1 MTVISTVFSPKRII
15 GIDVGL
21 NGAIAMLNGESLM
34 GVVDMPTVS
43 LDRNGKIKRQIS
55 IPELVEIIDTFKPD
69 EAFVEKVFAMSGQ
82 GVTSVFSFGRS
93 LGAIE
98 GVLAARL
105 IKTTLVTPQA
115 WQKAMGVSGGK
126 DGARAR
132 AMEVFPW
139 QSTLFKRVKDDGR
152 ADAALIAAWGLR
164 HG

>member
-1 MTVISTVFSPKRII
+1 MTTFTPRKII

-21 NGAIAMLNGESLM
+21 NGAIAMMRGETLT
-34 GVVDMPTVS
+34 GIVDMPCVT
-43 LDRNGKIKRQIS
+43 LDRNGKAKRQIS
-55 IPELVEIIDTFKPD
+55 IPELIAILDEFKPE
-69 EAFVEKVFAMSGQ
+69 EAYCERVFAMSGQ

-105 IKTTLVTPQA
+105 IKTTLVTPQV
-115 WQKAMGVSGGK
+115 WQKSMGVSGGK

-132 AMEVFPW
+132 AMELFPHNVDYFR
-139 QSTLFKRVKDDGR
+139 LKKHDGR
-152 ADAALIAAWGLR
+152 ADAALIACWGLR

>member
-1 MTVISTVFSPKRII
+1 MTTFTPRKII

-21 NGAIAMLNGESLM
+21 NGAIAMMRGETLT
-34 GVVDMPTVS
+34 GIVDMPTVR
-43 LDRNGKIKRQIS
+43 LDRNGKTKRQIS
-55 IPELVEIIDTFKPD
+55 IPELIAILDEFKPE
-69 EAFVEKVFAMSGQ
+69 EAFIEKVFAMAGQ

-98 GVLAARL
+98 GVIAARSIKATL
-105 IKTTLVTPQA
+105 ITPQT

-132 AMEVFPW
+132 AMELFPHNVDYFR
-139 QSTLFKRVKDDGR
+139 LKKHDGR

>member
-1 MTVISTVFSPKRII
+1 MTTFTPRKII

-21 NGAIAMLNGESLM
+21 NGAIAMMRGETLT
-34 GVVDMPTVS
+34 GIFDMPTVT
-43 LDRNGKIKRQIS
+43 LDRNGKAKRQIS
-55 IPELVEIIDTFKPD
+55 IPELVQIIDNFKPD
-69 EAFVEKVFAMSGQ
+69 EAYCERVFAMANQ

-132 AMEVFPW
+132 AMELFPHNVDY
-139 QSTLFKRVKDDGR
+139 FKLKKHDGR
-152 ADAALIAAWGLR
+152 ADAALIACWGLR

>member
-1 MTVISTVFSPKRII
+1 MTPFPPKRII

-21 NGAIAMLNGESLM
+21 NGAIACITGGNLSD
-34 GVVDMPTVS
+34 VFDMPTVT
-43 LDRNGKIKRQIS
+43 LDRNGKSKRQIS
-55 IPELVEIIDTFKPD
+55 IPELVQIIDDFKPE
-69 EAFVEKVFAMSGQ
+69 EAYCEKVFAMSGQ

-105 IKTTLVTPQA
+105 IKTTLVTPQT
-115 WQKAMGVSGGK
+115 WQKAMGVTGGK

-139 QSTLFKRVKDDGR
+139 QSAMFKLKKHDGR

>member
-1 MTVISTVFSPKRII
+1 MTFKPRRII

-21 NGAIAMLNGESLM
+21 SGAIAMMQGETLT
-34 GVVDMPTVS
+34 GIVDMPTVT
-43 LDRNGKIKRQIS
+43 LTRNGAAKRQIS
-55 IPELVEIIDTFKPD
+55 IPELVEIIKTFQPD
-69 EAFVEKVFAMSGQ
+69 EAYCERVFAMSGQ

-98 GVLAARL
+98 GILGARL
-105 IKTTLVTPQA
+105 IKTTLVTPQI

-139 QSTLFKRVKDDGR
+139 NVDLFKRKKDDGR

>member
-1 MTVISTVFSPKRII
+1 MTTFTPRKII

-21 NGAIAMLNGESLM
+21 NGAIAMMRGETLT
-34 GVVDMPTVS
+34 GIVDMPTVS
-43 LDRNGKIKRQIS
+43 LTRNGKAKRQIS
-55 IPELVEIIDTFKPD
+55 IPELIAILDEFKPE
-69 EAFVEKVFAMSGQ
+69 EAYCERVFAMSGQ

-105 IKTTLVTPQA
+105 IKTTLVTPQI

-132 AMEVFPW
+132 AMELFPW
-139 QSTLFKRVKDDGR
+139 NVDYFKRKKDDGR
-152 ADAALIAAWGLR
+152 ADAALIACWGLR

>member
-1 MTVISTVFSPKRII
+1 MSTFKPRRII

-21 NGAIAMLNGESLM
+21 SGAIAMMTGETLT
-34 GVVDMPTVS
+34 GIVDMPTVT
-43 LDRNGKIKRQIS
+43 LERNGKSKRQIS
-55 IPELVEIIDTFKPD
+55 IPELIQIIDTFKPE
-69 EAFVEKVFAMSGQ
+69 EAYIEKVFAMAGQ

-98 GVLAARL
+98 GVIAARSIKATL
-105 IKTTLVTPQA
+105 ITPQT
-115 WQKAMGVSGGK
+115 WQKAMGVTGGK

-132 AMEVFPW
+132 AMELFPW
-139 QSTLFKRVKDDGR
+139 NVDYFKRKKDDGR

>member
-1 MTVISTVFSPKRII
+1 MTTFTPRKII

-21 NGAIAMLNGESLM
+21 NGAIAMMRGETLT
-34 GVVDMPTVS
+34 GIVDMPTVS
-43 LDRNGKIKRQIS
+43 LDRNGKAKRQIS
-55 IPELVEIIDTFKPD
+55 IPELIAILDEFKPE
-69 EAFVEKVFAMSGQ
+69 EAYCERVFAMSGQ

-105 IKTTLVTPQA
+105 IKTTLVTPQT

-132 AMEVFPW
+132 AMELFPW
-139 QSTLFKRVKDDGR
+139 NVDYFKLKKHDGR

>member
-1 MTVISTVFSPKRII
+1 MTTFTPRKII

-21 NGAIAMLNGESLM
+21 NGAIAMMRGETLT
-34 GVVDMPTVS
+34 GIVDMPCVT
-43 LDRNGKIKRQIS
+43 LDRNGKAKRQIS
-55 IPELVEIIDTFKPD
+55 IPELIAILDEFKPE
-69 EAFVEKVFAMSGQ
+69 EAYCERVFAMSGQ

-105 IKTTLVTPQA
+105 IKTTLVTPQT
-115 WQKAMGVSGGK
+115 WQKSMGVTGGK

-132 AMEVFPW
+132 AMELFPHNVDYFR
-139 QSTLFKRVKDDGR
+139 LKKHDGR

>member
-1 MTVISTVFSPKRII
+1 MSTFKPRRIL

-21 NGAIAMLNGESLM
+21 SGAIAMMQGETLT
-34 GVVDMPTVS
+34 GIVDMPTVS
-43 LDRNGKIKRQIS
+43 LERNGKSKRQIS
-55 IPELVEIIDTFKPD
+55 IPELIAIIDEFKPD
-69 EAFVEKVFAMSGQ
+69 EAFIEKVFAMAGQ

-98 GVLAARL
+98 GVIAARSIKATL
-105 IKTTLVTPQA
+105 ITPQV

-132 AMEVFPW
+132 AMELFPW
-139 QSTLFKRVKDDGR
+139 NVDYFKRKKDDGR
-152 ADAALIAAWGLR
+152 ADAALIACWGLR

>member
-1 MTVISTVFSPKRII
+1 MTTFTPRKII

-21 NGAIAMLNGESLM
+21 DGAIAMMRGETLT
-34 GVVDMPTVS
+34 GIVDMPTVS
-43 LDRNGKIKRQIS
+43 LTRNGKAKRQIS
-55 IPELVEIIDTFKPD
+55 IPELIAILDEFKPE
-69 EAFVEKVFAMSGQ
+69 EAYCERVFAMSGQ

-105 IKTTLVTPQA
+105 IKTTLVTPQT
-115 WQKAMGVSGGK
+115 WQKSMGVSGGK

-132 AMEVFPW
+132 AMELFPW
-139 QSTLFKRVKDDGR
+139 NVDYFKLKKHDGR
-152 ADAALIAAWGLR
+152 ADAALIACWGLR

>member
-1 MTVISTVFSPKRII
+1 MTTFTARRII

-21 NGAIAMLNGESLM
+21 NGAIAMMRGETLT
-34 GVVDMPTVS
+34 GIVDMPTVS
-43 LDRNGKIKRQIS
+43 LTRNGKAKRQIS
-55 IPELVEIIDTFKPD
+55 IPELIAILDEFKPE
-69 EAFVEKVFAMSGQ
+69 EAYCERVFAMSGQ

-105 IKTTLVTPQA
+105 IKTTLVTPQT
-115 WQKAMGVSGGK
+115 WQKAMGVTGGK

-132 AMEVFPW
+132 AMELFPHNVDYFR
-139 QSTLFKRVKDDGR
+139 LKKHDGR
-152 ADAALIAAWGLR
+152 ADAALIACWGLR

>member
-1 MTVISTVFSPKRII
+1 MTTQFFTPKRII

-21 NGAIAMLNGESLM
+21 NGAIAMMRGETLT
-34 GVVDMPTVS
+34 GIFDMPTVT
-43 LDRNGKIKRQIS
+43 LDRNGKAKRQIS
-55 IPELVEIIDTFKPD
+55 IPELIQILNDFQPE
-69 EAFVEKVFAMSGQ
+69 EAYIEKVFAMAGQ

-98 GVLAARL
+98 GVIAARSIKATL
-105 IKTTLVTPQA
+105 ITPQT
-115 WQKAMGVSGGK
+115 WQKAMGVTGGK

-132 AMEVFPW
+132 AMELFPHNVDY
-139 QSTLFKRVKDDGR
+139 FKRKKDDGR

>member
-1 MTVISTVFSPKRII
+1 MTFKPRRII

-21 NGAIAMLNGESLM
+21 NGAIAMMTGETLT
-34 GVVDMPTVS
+34 GIVDMPTVT
-43 LDRNGKIKRQIS
+43 LDRNGKSKRQIS
-55 IPELVEIIDTFKPD
+55 IPELIQIIDTFKPE
-69 EAFVEKVFAMSGQ
+69 EAYIEKVFAMAGQ

-98 GVLAARL
+98 GVIAARS
-105 IKTTLVTPQA
+105 IKSTLVTPQT

-139 QSTLFKRVKDDGR
+139 NVDLFKRVKDDGR

>member
-1 MTVISTVFSPKRII
+1 MTTFTPRRII

-21 NGAIAMLNGESLM
+21 NGAIAMMRGETLT
-34 GVVDMPTVS
+34 GIVDMPTVS
-43 LDRNGKIKRQIS
+43 LTRNGVAKRQIS
-55 IPELVEIIDTFKPD
+55 IPELIAILDEFKPE
-69 EAFVEKVFAMSGQ
+69 EAYIEKVFARSGQ

-98 GVLAARL
+98 GVIAARSIKATL
-105 IKTTLVTPQA
+105 ITPQT

-132 AMEVFPW
+132 AMELFPHNVEY
-139 QSTLFKRVKDDGR
+139 FKLKKHDGR
-152 ADAALIAAWGLR
+152 ADAALIACWGLR

>member
-1 MTVISTVFSPKRII
+1 MTTQFFSPKRII

-21 NGAIAMLNGESLM
+21 NGAIAMMQGETLT
-34 GVVDMPTVS
+34 GVVDMPTLT
-43 LDRNGKIKRQIS
+43 LDRNGKAKRQIS
-55 IPELVEIIDTFKPD
+55 IPELIEILDMFKPE
-69 EAFVEKVFAMSGQ
+69 EAFIERVFARSGQ

-98 GVLAARL
+98 GVIAARS
-105 IKTTLVTPQA
+105 IKTTLVLPQT

-139 QSTLFKRVKDDGR
+139 NVDLFKRVKDDGR
-152 ADAALIAAWGLR
+152 ADAALIACWGLR

>member
-1 MTVISTVFSPKRII
+1 MTVVNQVFTPRRII

-21 NGAIAMLNGESLM
+21 NGAIAMLNGESLHD
-34 GVVDMPTVS
+34 VVDMPTVT
-43 LDRNGKIKRQIS
+43 LDRNGKAKRQIS
-55 IPELVEIIDTFKPD
+55 IPELVAIIDDFKPD
-69 EAFVEKVFAMSGQ
+69 EAYCERVFAMSGQ

-98 GVLAARL
+98 GILGARL

-139 QSTLFKRVKDDGR
+139 SAGLFKRVKDDGR

>member
-1 MTVISTVFSPKRII
+1 MTTFTPRKII

-21 NGAIAMLNGESLM
+21 DGAIAMMRGETLT
-34 GVVDMPTVS
+34 GIVDMPTVS
-43 LDRNGKIKRQIS
+43 LDRNGKTKRQIS
-55 IPELVEIIDTFKPD
+55 IPELIAILDEFKPE
-69 EAFVEKVFAMSGQ
+69 EAYCERVFAMSGQ

-105 IKTTLVTPQA
+105 IKTTLVTPQT

-132 AMEVFPW
+132 AMELFPW
-139 QSTLFKRVKDDGR
+139 NVDYFKLKKHDGR
-152 ADAALIAAWGLR
+152 ADAALIACWGLR

>member
-1 MTVISTVFSPKRII
+1 MTVITTVFSPKRII

-21 NGAIAMLNGESLM
+21 NGAIAMLNGESLHD
-34 GVVDMPTVS
+34 VVDMPTVS
-43 LDRNGKIKRQIS
+43 LTRNGKAKRQIS
-55 IPELVEIIDTFKPD
+55 IPELVAIIEEFKPS
-69 EAFVEKVFAMSGQ
+69 EAYVEKVFAMAGQ

-98 GVLAARL
+98 GILGARC
-105 IKTTLVTPQA
+105 IKTTLVTPQT

-139 QSTLFKRVKDDGR
+139 HTGYFKRVKDDGR

>member
-1 MTVISTVFSPKRII
+1 MTTFTPRRII

-21 NGAIAMLNGESLM
+21 SGAIAMMRGETLT
-34 GVVDMPTVS
+34 GIVDMPTVS
-43 LDRNGKIKRQIS
+43 LTRNGVAKRQIS
-55 IPELVEIIDTFKPD
+55 IPELIAILDEFKPE
-69 EAFVEKVFAMSGQ
+69 EAFIEKVFAMAGQ

-98 GVLAARL
+98 GVIAARSIKATL
-105 IKTTLVTPQA
+105 ITPQT

-132 AMEVFPW
+132 AMELFPNNVDYFR
-139 QSTLFKRVKDDGR
+139 LKKHDGR
-152 ADAALIAAWGLR
+152 ADAALIACWGLR

>member
-1 MTVISTVFSPKRII
+1 MTTTVFTPRRLI

-21 NGAIAMLNGESLM
+21 NGAIAMMQGETLT
-34 GVVDMPTVS
+34 GVVDMPTVT
-43 LDRNGKIKRQIS
+43 LDRNGKAKRQIS
-55 IPELVEIIDTFKPD
+55 IPELIAIIDLFKPE
-69 EAFVEKVFAMSGQ
+69 EAYIEKVFAMAGQ
-82 GVTSVFSFGRS
+82 GVTSVLSFGRS

-98 GVLAARL
+98 GVIAARS
-105 IKTTLVTPQA
+105 IKSTLVTPQT

-139 QSTLFKRVKDDGR
+139 NVDLFKRVKDDGR

>member
-1 MTVISTVFSPKRII
+1 MTTFTPRKII

-21 NGAIAMLNGESLM
+21 NGAIAMMRGETLT
-34 GVVDMPTVS
+34 GIVDMPTVS
-43 LDRNGKIKRQIS
+43 LTRNGKAKRQIS
-55 IPELVEIIDTFKPD
+55 IPELIAILDEFKPE
-69 EAFVEKVFAMSGQ
+69 EAYCERVFAMSGQ

-105 IKTTLVTPQA
+105 IKTTLVTPQT

-132 AMEVFPW
+132 AMELFPW
-139 QSTLFKRVKDDGR
+139 NVDYFKLKKHDGR
-152 ADAALIAAWGLR
+152 ADAALIACWGLR

>member
-1 MTVISTVFSPKRII
+1 MITNFTPRRII

-21 NGAIAMLNGESLM
+21 DGAIAMMNGTDLIK
-34 GVVDMPTVS
+34 VLDMPTVT
-43 LDRNGKIKRQIS
+43 LDRNGKAKRQIS
-55 IPELVEIIDTFKPD
+55 IPELIEIIDEFKPE
-69 EAFVEKVFAMSGQ
+69 EAYIERVFAMSGQ

-98 GVLAARL
+98 GVIAARS
-105 IKTTLVTPQA
+105 IKSTLVTPQT

-132 AMEVFPW
+132 AMELFPW
-139 QSTLFKRVKDDGR
+139 NVDYFKRKKDDGR
-152 ADAALIAAWGLR
+152 ADAALIACWGLR

>member
-1 MTVISTVFSPKRII
+1 MTTQFFTPKRII

-21 NGAIAMLNGESLM
+21 NGAIAMMRGETLT
-34 GVVDMPTVS
+34 GVVDMPTVT
-43 LDRNGKIKRQIS
+43 LDRNGKAKRQIS
-55 IPELVEIIDTFKPD
+55 IPELIQIIDMFKPE
-69 EAFVEKVFAMSGQ
+69 EAYIERVFAMSGQ

-98 GVLAARL
+98 GVIAARS
-105 IKTTLVTPQA
+105 IKTTLVTPQV

-139 QSTLFKRVKDDGR
+139 NVDYSKGSKTMVVQMQHLLLVG
-152 ADAALIAAWGLR
+152 G
-164 HG
+164 

>member
-1 MTVISTVFSPKRII
+1 MTTQFFTPKRII

-21 NGAIAMLNGESLM
+21 NGAIAMMQGETLT
-34 GVVDMPTVS
+34 GVVDMPTVT
-43 LDRNGKIKRQIS
+43 LDRNGKAKRQIS
-55 IPELVEIIDTFKPD
+55 IPELVEIIKTFKPD
-69 EAFVEKVFAMSGQ
+69 EAYCERVFAMSGQ

-98 GVLAARL
+98 GVLAARS
-105 IKTTLVTPQA
+105 IKTTLVTPQT

-139 QSTLFKRVKDDGR
+139 NVDLFKRVKDDGR